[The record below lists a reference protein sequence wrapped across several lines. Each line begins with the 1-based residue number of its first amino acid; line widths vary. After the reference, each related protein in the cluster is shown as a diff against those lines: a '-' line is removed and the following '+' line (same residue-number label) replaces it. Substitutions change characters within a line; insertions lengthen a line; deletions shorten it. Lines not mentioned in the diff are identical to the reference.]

1 MFVEIVREIVLEA
14 SGFLAQVLGTAL
26 EGMSW
31 LLAFPAFVQGQ
42 LTFSS
47 SS

>member
-14 SGFLAQVLGTAL
+14 SGFLTPVLGTAL
-26 EGMSW
+26 ERM